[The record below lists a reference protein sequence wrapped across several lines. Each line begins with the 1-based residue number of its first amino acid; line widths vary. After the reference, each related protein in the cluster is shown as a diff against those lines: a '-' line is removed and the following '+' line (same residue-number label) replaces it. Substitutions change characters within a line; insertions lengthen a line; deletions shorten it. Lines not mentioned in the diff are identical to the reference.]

1 MNSRRPSP
9 WSATTASRATTNSD
23 PSEETPM
30 IVRNALVLFAAL
42 GAASANLIHAADA
55 PPAASAQPK
64 SRAHELTRA
73 EFETLLAHPSQLLII
88 DVRRPDELT
97 KIGGFPVYLSV
108 QIKDLENRLDW
119 IPRDRTI
126 VTVSNHAARSGRAAD
141 LLAAKGYK
149 VAGTVGAQ
157 TFAEQGGTLTKFE
170 VPPPRNPNATA
181 ASGTAPSPAVQP
193 AAN

>member
-1 MNSRRPSP
+1 MKFPK
-9 WSATTASRATTNSD
+9 TL
-23 PSEETPM
+23 
-30 IVRNALVLFAAL
+30 ILLAAL
-42 GAASANLIHAADA
+42 SASVAVAADA
-55 PPAASAQPK
+55 PAPAAGAPK
-64 SRAHELTRA
+64 SKAHELTRA
-73 EFETLLAHPSQLLII
+73 EFEKLLTTPSQLLII

-97 KIGGFPVYLSV
+97 RIGGFPVYLSV
-108 QIKDLENRLDW
+108 QIKDLENRLEW

-170 VPPPRNPNATA
+170 VPPPRAPANAQANTPVAGQPATA
-181 ASGTAPSPAVQP
+181 
-193 AAN
+193 N

>member
-1 MNSRRPSP
+1 MTRRNSL
-9 WSATTASRATTNSD
+9 
-23 PSEETPM
+23 M
-30 IVRNALVLFAAL
+30 LLAAL
-42 GAASANLIHAADA
+42 GAASAYGGEA
-55 PPAASAQPK
+55 PPSAPAQPK
-64 SRAHELTRA
+64 SQIHELTRA
-73 EFETLLAHPSQLLII
+73 EFEQLLAHPAHLLII

-141 LLAAKGYK
+141 LLKSKGYQ

-157 TFAEQGGTLTKFE
+157 TFEAQGGTLTRFE
-170 VPPPRNPNATA
+170 VPPPRNTNAIAAA
-181 ASGTAPSPAVQP
+181 ASAAPPPAPANQA

>member
-1 MNSRRPSP
+1 MKIPK
-9 WSATTASRATTNSD
+9 TLILLT
-23 PSEETPM
+23 
-30 IVRNALVLFAAL
+30 AL
-42 GAASANLIHAADA
+42 GASGAFAADA
-55 PPAASAQPK
+55 PQPTAAAPK
-64 SRAHELTRA
+64 AKAHELSRA
-73 EFETLLAHPSQLLII
+73 EFEKLLASPSRLLII

-108 QIKDLENRLDW
+108 QIKDLENRLEW

-157 TFAEQGGTLTKFE
+157 TFEEQGGTLTKFE
-170 VPPPRNPNATA
+170 VPPPRTPANAQADTPAVAQPATA
-181 ASGTAPSPAVQP
+181 
-193 AAN
+193 N